1 MLLSFIERSKENFIP
16 SKLFSYSE
24 KFRKQSWNIFVM
36 LKVQQYVNGIWI
48 WMFPINTT
56 SAQYKIMWK
65 KKKESEYFSMWVLHS
80 SQGGWHIVTPLHCW
94 LSKLKV
100 NLCCKSKPRWYY
112 NDSNSFYH
120 FFVCSLSNTK
130 KINFYQCFNNL
141 LINKY
146 LVKLCH

>member
-65 KKKESEYFSMWVLHS
+65 KKKESEYFSMWVLHN
-80 SQGGWHIVTPLHCW
+80 SQGGWHIVAPFTL
-94 LSKLKV
+94 LTIKI
-100 NLCCKSKPRWYY
+100 KS
-112 NDSNSFYH
+112 
-120 FFVCSLSNTK
+120 
-130 KINFYQCFNNL
+130 
-141 LINKY
+141 
-146 LVKLCH
+146 